1 MGAELMKVRVHTALV
16 SSRLIR
22 QIAAM
27 QAAVKSEFVSAS
39 DYLTAEESS
48 QLRHEYLGGLVYA
61 MAGETLMHNQIVG
74 NLYLSL
80 RQNLKGK
87 PCRVFVSDIHVN
99 FHLREDEYFYYPDL
113 VVTCDKCDTHPRF
126 VRFPKLIIEVLSE
139 STERVDKREKFFA
152 YTSIASLD
160 EYVLVSQRSREITS
174 FRRANDWKA
183 EKPSG
188 AKASVTIASLR
199 LKLPLSAIYEGV

>member
-1 MGAELMKVRVHTALV
+1 
-16 SSRLIR
+16 
-22 QIAAM
+22 M
-27 QAAVKSEFVSAS
+27 QAAVKSEFVSVS

-61 MAGETLMHNQIVG
+61 MAGETLTHNQIVG

-87 PCRVFVSDIHVN
+87 PCRVFVSDIRVN
-99 FHLREDEYFYYPDL
+99 FHLHEDEYFYYPDI
-113 VVTCDKCDTHPRF
+113 VVTCDKRDTHDRF
-126 VRFPKLIIEVLSE
+126 VRHPKLIIEVLSE

-160 EYVLVSQRSREITS
+160 EYVLVSQSSREITS

-183 EKPSG
+183 EKTSG
-188 AKASVTIASLR
+188 AKASVAIASLR